1 MRLAVDSTRIALNM
15 DTLSQANGL
24 NARFGIAG
32 VAQVVAGKGGLP
44 MVRVSTAVAAAEISL
59 YGAQVTKWKPA
70 GAKEVLFLS
79 EKSYWDAGHAIRGG
93 IPVCFPW
100 FGDKADD
107 ATAPKHGFV
116 RTKQWRLDSLSA
128 LDDGSVTLVCI
139 TEGDANTRPV
149 WPHDF
154 CVAYRIT
161 VGAKLRLELT
171 VINSGKTSM
180 RFEEALHSYLRV
192 GKVSDATVRGLD
204 GTAYLDKIE
213 AFQEKKQIGD
223 VSFTGATDRI
233 YVNSSGAADLVDA
246 GLKRIVRTEKVNS
259 NTTVVWNPW
268 TEQAAVMSD
277 FGNDEWQQ
285 MVCIEGSNVQAS
297 AVELNPGEEHT
308 LRVTLSVVPA

>member
-1 MRLAVDSTRIALNM
+1 M
-15 DTLSQANGL
+15 DTLSQSEAL

-44 MVRVSTAVAAAEISL
+44 MVRVSTAAATAEISL
-59 YGAQVTKWKPA
+59 YGAQVTKWRPA

-79 EKSYWDAGHAIRGG
+79 EKAYWDTGRAIRGG

-107 ATAPKHGFV
+107 ANAPKHGFV

-139 TEGDANTRPV
+139 TEGDAATRPI

-161 VGAKLRLELT
+161 VGLKLRLELT
-171 VINSGKTSM
+171 VINSGKAAM

-192 GKVSDATVRGLD
+192 GKVSDVTVRGLD
-204 GTAYLDKIE
+204 GIAYLDKNE
-213 AFQEKKQIGD
+213 AFQQKMQVGD
-223 VSFTGATDRI
+223 VSFTGPIDRM
-233 YVNSSGAADLVDA
+233 
-246 GLKRIVRTEKVNS
+246 KRMVRTEKVNS
-259 NTTVVWNPW
+259 TTTVVWNPW
-268 TEQAAVMSD
+268 EEQAAIMSD
-277 FGNDEWQQ
+277 FGNDEWEK
-285 MVCIEGSNVQAS
+285 MVCIEGSNVQA
-297 AVELNPGEEHT
+297 AAIALNPGEEHT
-308 LRVTLSVVPA
+308 LRVTLSAVPG